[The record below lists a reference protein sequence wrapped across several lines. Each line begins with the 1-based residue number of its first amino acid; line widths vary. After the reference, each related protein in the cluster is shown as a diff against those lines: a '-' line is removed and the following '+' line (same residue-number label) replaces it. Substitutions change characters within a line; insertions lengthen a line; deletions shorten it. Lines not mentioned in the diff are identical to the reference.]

1 MTWDRSVSTG
11 VFTLLSVPWVVWLS
25 ASSAH
30 LEYEMIELTF
40 SQPHVAMSQRTTALS
55 SGHLG
60 RPCPH
65 SSSVTTALNHFFGK
79 CPQRKLEATWGHLFH
94 WFSIMPYFWPP
105 RKNHWEKRVFQLL
118 KLLSLVPND
127 LGLFPKIQFTI
138 KGEIFSVGEFIE
150 QCVPHGLVAA
160 GPKEKSPNCHM
171 PQQFCWKR
179 GLTFQCVHDKGGC
192 FFWMLTF
199 FFFYFNSENFYI

>member
-1 MTWDRSVSTG
+1 MTWDQSVSTG
-11 VFTLLSVPWVVWLS
+11 VFTLPSVPWVVWLS
-25 ASSAH
+25 ASSTH
-30 LEYEMIELTF
+30 LEYEMTEPIF

-94 WFSIMPYFWPP
+94 CFSIMPYFWPP
-105 RKNHWEKRVFQLL
+105 RKNHWEKRVFQSL
-118 KLLSLVPND
+118 KPSNLVPND

-138 KGEIFSVGEFIE
+138 KGKIFSVGEFIE
-150 QCVPHGLVAA
+150 QCVPHALVAA
-160 GPKEKSPNCHM
+160 WPKEKSPNCHV
-171 PQQFCWKR
+171 PRQFCWKR
-179 GLTFQCVHDKGGC
+179 FNFPVCPWQRRLFLLDVHILLFLFQ
-192 FFWMLTF
+192 
-199 FFFYFNSENFYI
+199 